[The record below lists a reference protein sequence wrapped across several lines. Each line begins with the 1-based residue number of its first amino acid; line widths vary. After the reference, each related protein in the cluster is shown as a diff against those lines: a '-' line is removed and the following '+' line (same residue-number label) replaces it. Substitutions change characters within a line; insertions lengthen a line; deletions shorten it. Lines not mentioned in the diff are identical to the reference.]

1 MYLLF
6 FFSSRRRHTRCA
18 LVTGVQTCAL
28 PIYSFRSGALALPN
42 SFFNKTLLKRRI
54 DMLYQQKNPKMKA
67 AYLLVIP
74 LLAALLAFT
83 SRDAG
88 QPAKL
93 APALPEA
100 EQPQPDQ
107 SQAGLARSDKAGSRD
122 ETITVT
128 GTVTEAAGKPMA
140 GVPKIG

>member
-1 MYLLF
+1 MYD
-6 FFSSRRRHTRCA
+6 
-18 LVTGVQTCAL
+18 
-28 PIYSFRSGALALPN
+28 YSFRSGALVLPN

-54 DMLYQQKNPKMKA
+54 DTLYQQKNPKMKA

-83 SRDAG
+83 SPDAG
-88 QPAKL
+88 QTAKL

-107 SQAGLARSDKAGSRD
+107 SPAGLARSDKAGSRD
-122 ETITVT
+122 ATTTVPGT
-128 GTVTEAAGKPMA
+128 GTDATSQP
-140 GVPKIG
+140 

>member
-1 MYLLF
+1 M
-6 FFSSRRRHTRCA
+6 R
-18 LVTGVQTCAL
+18 
-28 PIYSFRSGALALPN
+28 
-42 SFFNKTLLKRRI
+42 
-54 DMLYQQKNPKMKA
+54 A
-67 AYLLVIP
+67 AYLRVIRR
-74 LLAALLAFT
+74 LAELQAVK

-93 APALPEA
+93 APARAEA

-128 GTVTEAAGKPMA
+128 GTVTDAAGKPMA
-140 GVPKIG
+140 GVSIFVSATPNGTATDPKGHFELRDIPSPAELQFSMIGYETERDRKSTRLNSSH

>member
-1 MYLLF
+1 
-6 FFSSRRRHTRCA
+6 
-18 LVTGVQTCAL
+18 
-28 PIYSFRSGALALPN
+28 
-42 SFFNKTLLKRRI
+42 
-54 DMLYQQKNPKMKA
+54 MLYQQKNPKMKA

-128 GTVTEAAGKPMA
+128 GTVTDAAGKPMA
-140 GVPKIG
+140 GVSIFVSATPNGTATEDRKSKRLNSSH

>member
-1 MYLLF
+1 
-6 FFSSRRRHTRCA
+6 
-18 LVTGVQTCAL
+18 
-28 PIYSFRSGALALPN
+28 
-42 SFFNKTLLKRRI
+42 
-54 DMLYQQKNPKMKA
+54 MLYQQKNPKMKA

-128 GTVTEAAGKPMA
+128 GTVTAAAGKPMA
-140 GVPKIG
+140 GVSIFVSATPHRTATDPKGPFELRDIPPQPDPHFTITG